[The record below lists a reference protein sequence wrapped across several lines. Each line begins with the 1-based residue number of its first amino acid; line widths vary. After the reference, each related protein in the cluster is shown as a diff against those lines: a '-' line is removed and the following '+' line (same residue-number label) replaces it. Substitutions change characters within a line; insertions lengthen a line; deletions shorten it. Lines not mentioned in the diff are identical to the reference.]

1 MESKLIDRRIPEYT
15 KGEEVFSM
23 VLSIISGALSVAIL
37 VFCLIV
43 ANKNNNAYGVVTS
56 SIYCASLIILNSIS
70 SVYHGLRKYIP
81 KKVFQIL
88 THCMIFVLIASTY
101 AVVLLSS
108 IRQLN
113 PAIAW
118 TFFGIECGIAV
129 FAITFI
135 SVDLEKNRLLS
146 VLCYFIMA
154 LAILPIFKIA
164 IEAMSLDGFILF
176 VSGVVVYSISLLV
189 YLIEKKVKYLH
200 CVFHTLFFLATSIQF
215 IAIISYC
222 L

>member
-23 VLSIISGALSVAIL
+23 VLSIVGGALSVAVL

-43 ANKNNNAYGVVTS
+43 AVKSENVYAIVTS
-56 SIYCASLIILNSIS
+56 SIYGSSLILLNSIS

-88 THCMIFVLIASTY
+88 THCIIFMLIASTY
-101 AVVLLSS
+101 AVALLSS
-108 IRQLN
+108 IRQVN
-113 PAIAW
+113 PVIAW
-118 TFFGIECGIAV
+118 TFFGIEWGIAV
-129 FAITFI
+129 IAITFI
-135 SVDLEKNRLLS
+135 SIDLEKNRLLS
-146 VLCYFIMA
+146 IICYFLMA
-154 LAILPIFKIA
+154 LAILPIYKIA
-164 IEAMSLDGFILF
+164 IEAMSMDGFILF
-176 VSGVVVYSISLLV
+176 VSGVVIYSIALLV
-189 YLIEKKVKYLH
+189 YLIEKKFKYLH
-200 CVFHTLFFLATSIQF
+200 CVYHILFFLATTLQF

>member
-23 VLSIISGALSVAIL
+23 VLSIVSGALSVAVL

-43 ANKNNNAYGVVTS
+43 AAKNNNVYGVVTS
-56 SIYCASLIILNSIS
+56 SIYGASLIILFSIS
-70 SVYHGLRKYIP
+70 SVYHGLKKYVP

-88 THCMIFVLIASTY
+88 NHCAVFFLIAGTY
-101 AVVLLSS
+101 TVVLLSS
-108 IRQLN
+108 IRQFN
-113 PAIAW
+113 PVIAW
-118 TFFGIECGIAV
+118 TLFGIECGIAA

-146 VLCYFIMA
+146 IICFIVMGWT
-154 LAILPIFKIA
+154 LVPFYKVA
-164 IEAMSLDGFILF
+164 IEAMSMTGFVLFVIGIGLYTLSLITYIVEKRVKYIHCVYHILF
-176 VSGVVVYSISLLV
+176 LFASAVQYIS
-189 YLIEKKVKYLH
+189 
-200 CVFHTLFFLATSIQF
+200 
-215 IAIISYC
+215 IISYC